1 VPPQASGGDVMTTP
15 PGEFGIGGV
24 RIPGMRHAQTED
36 TPPSDN
42 VRHLVLAE
50 KKARIDLAEKVDALG
65 VEMAEFRRVIVD
77 FKRHLHRGQ
86 WWRALGSSAV
96 FGTIIAAVLALA
108 GQVWSAKLVT
118 EKQSQVDYS
127 AEQRL
132 NRESIEIAAKL
143 SAQLADI
150 RTELEQQRRGYPAPM
165 R

>member
-1 VPPQASGGDVMTTP
+1 MTP
-15 PGEFGIGGV
+15 PHGEFGIGGV
-24 RIPGMRHAQTED
+24 RIPGMHHAQAED

-42 VRHLVLAE
+42 VRHLVRDE
-50 KKARIDLAEKVDALG
+50 QRARVDLAKKVDDLVA
-65 VEMAEFRRVIVD
+65 EMAELRSVIVD
-77 FKRHLHRGQ
+77 FKKHLHRGQ

-96 FGTIIAAVLALA
+96 FGTIIAAVLAFA
-108 GQVWSAKLVT
+108 GQVWSAKLVA

-132 NRESIEIAAKL
+132 NRESVEIAAKL

-150 RTELEQQRRGYPAPM
+150 RTQLEQQRVGYPAPM